1 MKFYLTSSLVAARAL
16 DVANAA
22 EAEDPKSW
30 SGELPSNFYGPGDG
44 CTESN
49 LVAPGADTVT
59 ALKAIDGGALCE
71 TDVVGMAT
79 TYTKFTFTCGSEEN
93 PDKVFASLYNCQD
106 ATCGS
111 CSDTPELKGYAL
123 DNLFNFTSMTTDVGH
138 CFGWSTTSSTNET
151 ELAMMASSETAYQNF
166 ILPSTLEDSMQ
177 YWDVFFRNT
186 CIGSFKGYD
195 AFMAEKTA
203 DDSGSNTDTDV
214 ETDAIPIDTPPID
227 TPPIDTTPTSPVAE
241 DTGKNSAFNKFSS
254 GLLVLL
260 IGAVVSMM

>member
-1 MKFYLTSSLVAARAL
+1 MDLAMDAL
-16 DVANAA
+16 
-22 EAEDPKSW
+22 
-30 SGELPSNFYGPGDG
+30 

-138 CFGWSTTSSTNET
+138 CVGWSTTSSTNET

-166 ILPSTLEDSMQ
+166 ISPSTLEDSMQ

-203 DDSGSNTDTDV
+203 DDFGWYRCDYYSVELGSLFRNASLETYV
-214 ETDAIPIDTPPID
+214 EVIMIP
-227 TPPIDTTPTSPVAE
+227 
-241 DTGKNSAFNKFSS
+241 NSDK
-254 GLLVLL
+254 LLFDN
-260 IGAVVSMM
+260 

>member
-1 MKFYLTSSLVAARAL
+1 MKFYLTSSLFAARAL
-16 DVANAA
+16 AVANAS
-22 EAEDPKSW
+22 EADDAKSW
-30 SGELPSNFYGPGDG
+30 SGELPSNIYGPGDG

-49 LVAPGADTVT
+49 LVAPGADVIT

-71 TDVVGMAT
+71 TDNVGMTT
-79 TYTKFTFTCGSEEN
+79 TYTKITVTCGSEEN
-93 PDKVFASLYNCQD
+93 PDIVFASLYNCQD
-106 ATCGS
+106 GTCES
-111 CSDTPELKGYAL
+111 CSDTPEVKAYAH
-123 DNLFNFTSMTTDVGH
+123 DNVFDFKSMTTDVGH

-151 ELAMMASSETAYQNF
+151 ELAMMASSEIAYQKF
-166 ILPSTLEDSMQ
+166 IPPSTLEESMQ

-195 AFMAEKTA
+195 AFMAEKNA

-214 ETDAIPIDTPPID
+214 ETTDAVDATPIDT
-227 TPPIDTTPTSPVAE
+227 TPIDTTPTSPVAE

-260 IGAVVSMM
+260 IGTIVSMM

>member
-1 MKFYLTSSLVAARAL
+1 MKFFYHLTSSLFATRAL
-16 DVANAA
+16 AVANAS
-22 EAEDPKSW
+22 EADDAKSW
-30 SGELPSNFYGPGDG
+30 SGELPSNIYGPGDG

-49 LVAPGADTVT
+49 LVAPGADIIT

-71 TDVVGMAT
+71 TDIFGMAT
-79 TYTKFTFTCGSEEN
+79 TYTKFIVTCGSEEN
-93 PDKVFASLYNCQD
+93 PDDVFVSLYNCQD
-106 ATCGS
+106 AMCDS
-111 CSDTPELKGYAL
+111 CSDTPELEGYTL
-123 DNLFNFTSMTTDVGH
+123 DNVFDFKSMTTDVGH
-138 CFGWSTTSSTNET
+138 CFAWSTTSSTNET

-166 ILPSTLEDSMQ
+166 IPPSTLEDAMQ

-195 AFMAEKTA
+195 AFMAEKAA

-214 ETDAIPIDTPPID
+214 EMTDAVDAT
-227 TPPIDTTPTSPVAE
+227 PIDTTPTSPVAE

-260 IGAVVSMM
+260 IGAVASSMMQ